1 MKTGI
6 HPKYEEVT
14 IKWNF
19 RRDQGAA
26 AVGFERNTGFVV
38 AQAAVNGKTIDVKM
52 DIDATSGKFNNKNHT
67 DWCQVNPGTKF
78 TMPSYKGAVVSL
90 ESMNATTTTTIAGEK
105 IRDGEMAN
113 FQKEINDLLYADLE
127 VDIKPIP
134 VDWLDDV
141 KLTPQET
148 LILEPFI
155 QFEE

>member
-1 MKTGI
+1 MTVSIYDIISANPVFTKILQHEFTAKQSFMNSRVLRTLNTETESFNKTR
-6 HPKYEEVT
+6 EEVLR
-14 IKWNF
+14 KYAEC
-19 RRDQGAA
+19 D
-26 AVGFERNTGFVV
+26 VTGEMIVE
-38 AQAAVNGKTIDVKM
+38 NGNV
-52 DIDATSGKFNNKNHT
+52 
-67 DWCQVNPGTKF
+67 
-78 TMPSYKGAVVSL
+78 
-90 ESMNATTTTTIAGEK
+90 K

>member
-1 MKTGI
+1 MTVSIYDIISANPVFTKILQHEFTAKQSFMISRVLRTLNTETESFNKTR
-6 HPKYEEVT
+6 EEVLY
-14 IKWNF
+14 KY
-19 RRDQGAA
+19 A
-26 AVGFERNTGFVV
+26 EC
-38 AQAAVNGKTIDVKM
+38 DV
-52 DIDATSGKFNNKNHT
+52 
-67 DWCQVNPGTKF
+67 
-78 TMPSYKGAVVSL
+78 
-90 ESMNATTTTTIAGEK
+90 AGEMIVENGNVK

-134 VDWLDDV
+134 VEWLDDV